1 MSGSWSPVQEQNL
14 FTLALKIS
22 KHLLQRLQQQCKK
35 VTRLMNIKNCH
46 QYRVSSNFDGGGVDE
61 VNEGPIYN
69 YYFHAGNDSSAVPHS
84 LLEVLNIRIAQ
95 VLVRN
100 NQYSISYAWELWQ
113 KSEKYY
119 SNR

>member
-1 MSGSWSPVQEQNL
+1 
-14 FTLALKIS
+14 
-22 KHLLQRLQQQCKK
+22 
-35 VTRLMNIKNCH
+35 MNIKNCH
-46 QYRVSSNFDGGGVDE
+46 HYRVSSNFDSGGVDE

-100 NQYSISYAWELWQ
+100 NQYCISYTWELWQ